1 MWGPIC
7 IKSID
12 AFGVLGEPQFCL
24 SSIMI
29 LVYASLAAIDLL
41 VATVA
46 GIQVSYSFEFGVFF
60 WVNCW

>member
-12 AFGVLGEPQFCL
+12 AFGLLREPQFCL
-24 SSIMI
+24 SSMMV

-41 VATVA
+41 ITIVA
-46 GIQVSYSFEFGVFF
+46 GIQVSYEFEFGGD
-60 WVNCW
+60 

>member
-7 IKSID
+7 VRSID

-24 SSIMI
+24 SSVMI

-41 VATVA
+41 IAVVA
-46 GIQVSYSFEFGVFF
+46 GIQVSS
-60 WVNCW
+60 